1 MADVVN
7 KAGVLAYV
15 GSQHT
20 EYAYMW
26 AEEPE
31 GIPFGAALM
40 RGTDKE
46 KQCKLFKGSTEKF
59 VGIAKAYQKNVYD
72 KEQYGNQTTVEI
84 ITKGKVWVK
93 VSENVEA
100 GDPVFVGGNTAG
112 IFRKSDEGSQSLQI
126 NAVYE
131 TKATSGQYAIVNLK

>member
-15 GSQHT
+15 GSQHA

-26 AEEPE
+26 AEEPT

-46 KQCKLFKGSTEKF
+46 KQCKLFKGPSEKF
-59 VGIAKAYQKNVYD
+59 VGIAHACQKNVYD
-72 KEQYGNQTTVEI
+72 KEQYDNKTTVEI

-93 VSENVEA
+93 VAENVNA
-100 GDPVFVGGNTAG
+100 GDDVYVGGNTAG
-112 IFRKSDEGSQSLQI
+112 VFRKTDEGSQSLKI

-131 TKATSGQYAIVNLK
+131 TSANTGQYAIVNLK